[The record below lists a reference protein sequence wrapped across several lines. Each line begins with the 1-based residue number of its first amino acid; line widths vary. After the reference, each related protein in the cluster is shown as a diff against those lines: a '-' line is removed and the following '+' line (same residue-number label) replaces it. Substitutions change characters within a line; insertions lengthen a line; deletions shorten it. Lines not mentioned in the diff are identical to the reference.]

1 MDTIWIGAASALLL
15 LGVLFRTLKRQ
26 GGATWKWGSRFERLD
41 SVVGNAEDSSVAY
54 FRSLELMLKNLE
66 TVRSRTEHAEQRLWE
81 IVARPN
87 LERENRY
94 EAAELLLAQG
104 QKPARVAALLN
115 LPISEVKAV
124 RGPQNEAGGVRR
136 KAGQK
141 IAGAKSDSAHGRHDG
156 GDLLKRAKKTAVLH
170 DDETMNG
177 AVGPLVRERRAPR
190 HNGVSE

>member
-15 LGVLFRTLKRQ
+15 LGLLLRAFRRQ
-26 GGATWKWGSRFERLD
+26 GGGTWKWGGRFERLD

-66 TVRSRTEHAEQRLWE
+66 TVRARTEHAEQRLWE

-124 RGPQNEAGGVRR
+124 RAPQQEAGGGRR

-141 IAGAKSDSAHGRHDG
+141 IAGAKSVSAHGHHDDA
-156 GDLLKRAKKTAVLH
+156 DLLRRSKKAAVLE
-170 DDETMNG
+170 DDATANG
-177 AVGPLVRERRAPR
+177 AVGPLMRERRAPR
-190 HNGVSE
+190 HNGVAE